1 MPARRDFR
9 LWRPL
14 GGLLLLDALDLHQ
27 DGLDTVAT
35 SRVLPKQRSRDRHR
49 HLVPGC
55 ELESLP
61 AVVGI
66 VKWVIRGS
74 PAYVLVWIPHPIDRL
89 VVALEDDEA
98 ALVENL
104 VGRW

>member
-1 MPARRDFR
+1 
-9 LWRPL
+9 
-14 GGLLLLDALDLHQ
+14 
-27 DGLDTVAT
+27 
-35 SRVLPKQRSRDRHR
+35 
-49 HLVPGC
+49 
-55 ELESLP
+55 
-61 AVVGI
+61 